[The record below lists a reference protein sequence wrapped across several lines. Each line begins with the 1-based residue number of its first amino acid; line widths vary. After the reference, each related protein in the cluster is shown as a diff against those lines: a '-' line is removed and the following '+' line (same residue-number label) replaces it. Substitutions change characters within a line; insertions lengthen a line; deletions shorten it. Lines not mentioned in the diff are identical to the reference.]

1 MLGWEYRTID
11 ISTVAFM
18 EMPRVLAALKDRGW
32 EVSPV
37 QATAG
42 EARLRLGLRRPIRFV
57 PSKGWLWV
65 AG

>member
-18 EMPRVLAALKDRGW
+18 EMPRVLMALKSRGW

-37 QATAG
+37 QATVG
-42 EARLRLGLRRPIRFV
+42 EARLKLGLRRPVQIV
-57 PSKGWLWV
+57 QPKGWLWL